1 MTWKTQ
7 SLPKIMA
14 VFRTKSQR
22 INALVEKKLAL
33 KQLITFYFAEITS
46 KVKRALM
53 IEMKSVL

>member
-33 KQLITFYFAEITS
+33 KQLIAFYFAEITS